1 MSTKIGVSVK
11 TNGDLAK
18 LRQQLLL
25 LAGVEVLAGFPED
38 TTDRED
44 AESVGITNASLA
56 YIHDQGAPEQNIPA
70 RPFMDP
76 AMESA
81 APKLEAKLSQ
91 VLKAVL
97 RGEGA
102 DTVERGMQQVGMIA
116 KLSIQN
122 TINAGIDPA
131 LADSTLRAR
140 ARKGRNGAQEE
151 LNRRAKGEA
160 PSTAFAKPLVDTGEL
175 RNAASYAIRKRNQ
188 RK

>member
-1 MSTKIGVSVK
+1 MSKDIGVRVK
-11 TNGDLAK
+11 TNEDLAK
-18 LRQQLLL
+18 LRKQLLL

-38 TTDRED
+38 TTDRD
-44 AESVGITNASLA
+44 DPESVGITNASLA

-70 RPFMDP
+70 RPFMNP

-81 APKLEAKLSQ
+81 SPKLEAKLSQ
-91 VLKAVL
+91 VLRAVL
-97 RGEGA
+97 RGEGPEV
-102 DTVERGMQQVGMIA
+102 VEKGMHQVGMIA
-116 KLSIQN
+116 KVSIQN
-122 TINAGIDPA
+122 TINAGIEPA

-140 ARKGRNGAQEE
+140 ARKGRKGAQEE